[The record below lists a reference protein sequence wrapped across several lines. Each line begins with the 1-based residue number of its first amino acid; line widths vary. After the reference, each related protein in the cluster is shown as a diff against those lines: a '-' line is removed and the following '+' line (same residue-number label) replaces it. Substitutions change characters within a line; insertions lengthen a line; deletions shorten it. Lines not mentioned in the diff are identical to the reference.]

1 MQDTHAAL
9 FLHFN
14 GSMLMLKRLASIV
27 VLAIL
32 PALSL
37 GDPAIEKRL
46 VAQTLAAFDQEAA
59 GVREGMRPGGVY
71 VHMKAADKERVE
83 TGLGRMRKL
92 LQDHAA
98 QTELTQPEKIALLNA
113 QEEVN
118 AVLLHNDSNRLI
130 CEIGAPTGSRIRVK
144 TCNTYGELMAR
155 QERDQHLLGN
165 KQQEPQTQ
173 RAGGQ

>member
-1 MQDTHAAL
+1 M
-9 FLHFN
+9 F
-14 GSMLMLKRLASIV
+14 KRLALIAMAV
-27 VLAIL
+27 IL
-32 PALSL
+32 PVMSMA
-37 GDPAIEKRL
+37 DPAIEKRL

-59 GVREGMRPGGVY
+59 SVRDGMQQGGVY
-71 VHMKAADKERVE
+71 EHMKATDKARVE
-83 TGLGRMRKL
+83 TGLDRMRKL
-92 LQDHAA
+92 LQDHAT
-98 QTELTQPEKIALLNA
+98 QTELTQPEKVALLNM

-118 AVLLHNDSNRLI
+118 ALLLHNDSNRLI